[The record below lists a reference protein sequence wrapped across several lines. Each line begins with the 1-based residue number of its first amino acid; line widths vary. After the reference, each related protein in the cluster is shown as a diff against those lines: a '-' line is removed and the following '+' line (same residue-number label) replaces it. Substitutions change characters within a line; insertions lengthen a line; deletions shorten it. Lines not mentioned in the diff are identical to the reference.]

1 MRYLQNVKVKL
12 IHSIFLN
19 GPKIQAENLPQNKN
33 TWFFTHLPVMDIN
46 LRCNTFVCPAKLHIL
61 KIKYSLTSSKD
72 KQHIRDKGFRIF
84 EDKVEV
90 VNH

>member
-1 MRYLQNVKVKL
+1 MAQKFRLK
-12 IHSIFLN
+12 IF
-19 GPKIQAENLPQNKN
+19 PQNKN

-46 LRCNTFVCPAKLHIL
+46 LRCNTFVCSAKLHIL
-61 KIKYSLTSSKD
+61 KIKYSLTSSKINN
-72 KQHIRDKGFRIF
+72 IRDKGFRIF